1 MNQEFAYPI
10 AVFCIIA
17 TEFCERFAF
26 SGLRTILSLYL
37 RNILLFSENISTLIY
52 HIFIMVCYIV
62 PLAGAICADA
72 YFGRYSTIRNFGII
86 YLIGHIVMFLAAVPI
101 INLSPILYSAVGLT
115 LIAIGTGGIK
125 PCVAAFGAEQFSLPE
140 QNKLLMHFF
149 SIFYFTI
156 NLGGFVGMMVTP
168 ILKKVPCFGD
178 DTCYALGFGF
188 PAVLMI
194 LSIFLFVIGRNFY
207 KLKAPKKKVT
217 MEFLKCIWYAVGM
230 KIRRKSSGHW
240 IDIGKTEYSPQLIE
254 DIKIVCRILLLFTP
268 LPIFWSLFDQQGSRW
283 TFQAAHMDGNI
294 LGTLISPDQMQVV
307 NPAMVLIIIPI
318 LDRVFYPCL
327 SKHSFLENP
336 LHRMAVGGIIAGI
349 AFLSAGILEL
359 VLETTYPDLP
369 RDHEASVNVINT
381 LPCTLKVM
389 NPLNGVQML
398 GAGNIFR
405 FKNMLS
411 HNYTMY
417 KLTVEA
423 PLQCGNIRFNKHT
436 FEISMLS
443 IEYQIDSIFI
453 GTNNKNEIQSFTAD
467 PVDFRKSLNG
477 YPRLRYECQIGS
489 SEEKLLEEKLFHLTL
504 GGVYTL
510 AVRQNDNKIDFVKL
524 FTMSIPNTVNIL
536 WQLPQ
541 YFFISVAEIMFGVA
555 GLEFS
560 FTQAPKSMKTV
571 TVAGWYLSVAVG
583 NLIVIIITQI
593 NLFSSQAHEFFLFAI
608 LIVAV
613 MMVFMEMASK
623 YKFIT
628 IKESDTTIGTDG
640 EKTALFNS
648 NSTVIIISD

>member
-1 MNQEFAYPI
+1 
-10 AVFCIIA
+10 
-17 TEFCERFAF
+17 
-26 SGLRTILSLYL
+26 
-37 RNILLFSENISTLIY
+37 
-52 HIFIMVCYIV
+52 
-62 PLAGAICADA
+62 
-72 YFGRYSTIRNFGII
+72 
-86 YLIGHIVMFLAAVPI
+86 
-101 INLSPILYSAVGLT
+101 
-115 LIAIGTGGIK
+115 
-125 PCVAAFGAEQFSLPE
+125 
-140 QNKLLMHFF
+140 
-149 SIFYFTI
+149 
-156 NLGGFVGMMVTP
+156 
-168 ILKKVPCFGD
+168 
-178 DTCYALGFGF
+178 
-188 PAVLMI
+188 
-194 LSIFLFVIGRNFY
+194 
-207 KLKAPKKKVT
+207 
-217 MEFLKCIWYAVGM
+217 
-230 KIRRKSSGHW
+230 
-240 IDIGKTEYSPQLIE
+240 
-254 DIKIVCRILLLFTP
+254 
-268 LPIFWSLFDQQGSRW
+268 
-283 TFQAAHMDGNI
+283 
-294 LGTLISPDQMQVV
+294 
-307 NPAMVLIIIPI
+307 
-318 LDRVFYPCL
+318 
-327 SKHSFLENP
+327 
-336 LHRMAVGGIIAGI
+336 
-349 AFLSAGILEL
+349 
-359 VLETTYPDLP
+359 
-369 RDHEASVNVINT
+369 
-381 LPCTLKVM
+381 M

-593 NLFSSQAHEFFLFAI
+593 NLFSSQIFYFVFTLLRKSLFELLFWAYTGWKKGTVFLMVDPVKRTRYKDGYSIHRNHVIVLYFVNILFFF
-608 LIVAV
+608 
-613 MMVFMEMASK
+613 
-623 YKFIT
+623 
-628 IKESDTTIGTDG
+628 
-640 EKTALFNS
+640 
-648 NSTVIIISD
+648 